1 MDVRYDEVF
10 RSVLAAA
17 RAEDGGF
24 GRFLDLSEYAQDQ
37 FDNMDF

>member
-1 MDVRYDEVF
+1 
-10 RSVLAAA
+10 VLAEA

-24 GRFLDLSEYAQDQ
+24 ERFLSYSEYAQDQ